1 MPTLHW
7 IGKDKVINHH
17 LDVPFRVLDHQ
28 YTYDNGT
35 QKASTRSESGNK
47 IIHGDNLEALKA
59 LLPEYEGKIKCI
71 YIDPPYNTGNEG
83 WVYNDNVS
91 DPKLKRWLGQVVG
104 KEAEDL
110 TRHDKWLCMMY
121 PRLKLLHKLL
131 ADDGAIFISRTCLG
145 FCI

>member
-28 YTYDNGT
+28 YGFNNGVQSGDET
-35 QKASTRSESGNK
+35 QSGNK

-71 YIDPPYNTGNEG
+71 YNEIA
-83 WVYNDNVS
+83 NL
-91 DPKLKRWLGQVVG
+91 PKIFFSGPEILKGG
-104 KEAEDL
+104 
-110 TRHDKWLCMMY
+110 
-121 PRLKLLHKLL
+121 
-131 ADDGAIFISRTCLG
+131 GSG
-145 FCI
+145 